1 MEAIKLWIINV
12 GIKKLG
18 PSFIRAALAWVI
30 ALVAAHQGIL
40 ATFGI
45 IYDKAANTLTLHLGT
60 LEGWLLGAGLGVITA
75 ALAAAQ
81 HHTEA
86 VITKKPEVQE
96 QAMEVKPQ

>member
-1 MEAIKLWIINV
+1 MDAIKLWLINV

-30 ALVAAHQGIL
+30 ALIAAHEGML

-45 IYDKAANTLTLHLGT
+45 IYDKAANTVTLHIGT

-75 ALAAAQ
+75 ALTAAQ
-81 HHTEA
+81 HHTES
-86 VITKKPEVQE
+86 VITKKPDEPAE
-96 QAMEVKPQ
+96 TTEVKPS